1 MNETAFYTATMAKV
15 YADQGYFE
23 KSAEIY
29 RHLLKLEP
37 DRQELKE
44 ALLDVEQKIK
54 AETKRHPRDLTPLF
68 EKWLDLLLRRSNLQ
82 KLKKTPKYNFQSN
95 PKACIII

>member
-37 DRQELKE
+37 HRQELKA
-44 ALLDVEQKIK
+44 ALLEVEQKLK
-54 AETKRHPRDLTPLF
+54 AETKTHPRDLTPLF
-68 EKWLDLLLRRSNLQ
+68 EKWLDLLLRRRNLQ
-82 KLKKTPKYNFQSN
+82 KLQKLQNTTFNQTQKRV
-95 PKACIII
+95 

>member
-1 MNETAFYTATMAKV
+1 MSETAFYTATMAKV

-37 DRQELKE
+37 NRPELKA
-44 ALLDVEQKIK
+44 ALLEVERKLE
-54 AETKRHPRDLTPLF
+54 AETKTHSRDLTPLF
-68 EKWLDLLLRRSNLQ
+68 EIWIELLLRRRNQ
-82 KLKKTPKYNFQSN
+82 QILKKLQNTYQFSCFSN
-95 PKACIII
+95 HRA

>member
-23 KSAEIY
+23 RSAEIY

-37 DRQELKE
+37 HRQELKA
-44 ALLDVEQKIK
+44 ALLEVEQKIK
-54 AETKRHPRDLTPLF
+54 AETKMHPRNLTPLF
-68 EKWLDLLLRRSNLQ
+68 EKWLDLLLRSRNLQ
-82 KLKKTPKYNFQSN
+82 KLKKLQNTTFNQTQKRV
-95 PKACIII
+95 

>member
-23 KSAEIY
+23 KSADIY

-37 DRQELKE
+37 GRPELKA
-44 ALLDVEQKIK
+44 ALLEVEQKLE
-54 AETKRHPRDLTPLF
+54 AEKKTHPRDLTLLC
-68 EKWLDLLLRRSNLQ
+68 EMWIELLLRRRNLQ
-82 KLKKTPKYNFQSN
+82 ILKKLQNTTFNQIPKRVY
-95 PKACIII
+95 

>member
-37 DRQELKE
+37 HRQELKA
-44 ALLDVEQKIK
+44 ALLEVEQKIK
-54 AETKRHPRDLTPLF
+54 AETKMHPRNLTPLF
-68 EKWLDLLLRRSNLQ
+68 EKWLDLLLRSRNLQ
-82 KLKKTPKYNFQSN
+82 KLKKLQNTTFNQTQKRV
-95 PKACIII
+95 

>member
-82 KLKKTPKYNFQSN
+82 KLKKLQNTTFNQTPKRV
-95 PKACIII
+95 

>member
-1 MNETAFYTATMAKV
+1 MNKTAFYTATMAKV

-37 DRQELKE
+37 HRQELKT
-44 ALLDVEQKIK
+44 ALLEVEQKIQ
-54 AETKRHPRDLTPLF
+54 AETKTHPRDLTPLF
-68 EKWLDLLLRRSNLQ
+68 EKWLDLLLRRRNLQ
-82 KLKKTPKYNFQSN
+82 KLKKLQNTTFNQTQKRV
-95 PKACIII
+95 

>member
-37 DRQELKE
+37 DRQELKA
-44 ALLDVEQKIK
+44 ALLEVEQKLK
-54 AETKRHPRDLTPLF
+54 EEKKTHTRDLTLLF
-68 EKWLDLLLRRSNLQ
+68 EKWFELLLRHHNLQ
-82 KLKKTPKYNFQSN
+82 KLKKLQNTTFNQTQKRVY
-95 PKACIII
+95 

>member
-1 MNETAFYTATMAKV
+1 MNDSAFYTATMAKV

-37 DRQELKE
+37 HRQELKA
-44 ALLDVEQKIK
+44 ALLEVEQKVK
-54 AETKRHPRDLTPLF
+54 AETKMHSRDLTPLF
-68 EKWLDLLLRRSNLQ
+68 EKWIDLLLRRRNLQ
-82 KLKKTPKYNFQSN
+82 KLKKLQNTTFNQTQKRV
-95 PKACIII
+95 

>member
-68 EKWLDLLLRRSNLQ
+68 EKWLDLLLRRGNLQ
-82 KLKKTPKYNFQSN
+82 KLKKLQNTTFNQTQKRV
-95 PKACIII
+95 